1 VYKEFF
7 GLKDKAFAKTPD
19 PRFLFLNDEFEE
31 AISQFLF
38 AVEEKELGVLT
49 GEIGSGKTLISRAL
63 IDRIENHSEI
73 ALITNPRLTPTQLLK
88 TIAVEFG
95 IEKPKHLKSDL
106 SRQIEDRL
114 LELYEN
120 ETDAVLIIDEAHLI
134 PRKDSFDELRLL
146 TNFQLDDTNLISI
159 LLIGQPELLRRLKH
173 KSYRAL
179 TQRIGAEFH
188 LARLPQSEVD
198 KYVRH
203 RLSVAGSNGANIF
216 GAEAVERLAY
226 YSGGIPRVINNIATQ
241 CMLEAMAH
249 DSQKVTGAMVESV
262 VSGMK
267 FLEIPEAARG

>member
-1 VYKEFF
+1 MYTQFF

-19 PRFLFLNDEFEE
+19 PRFLFLNEEFEE
-31 AISQFLF
+31 AINQLLF
-38 AVEEKELGVLT
+38 AVEEKELAVLT
-49 GEIGSGKTLISRAL
+49 GEIGSGKTMISRSL
-63 IDRIENHSEI
+63 IDRIDEHAEI

-95 IEKPKHLKSDL
+95 IKQPKHLKSDI

-114 LELYEN
+114 LELYEQ

-134 PRKDSFDELRLL
+134 PRKDCFDELRLL

-188 LARLPQSEVD
+188 LARLAPTQVE
-198 KYVRH
+198 KYMRH
-203 RLSVAGSNGANIF
+203 RLKVAGNNGAQIF
-216 GAEAVERLAY
+216 SPDAVARLAY
-226 YSGGIPRVINNIATQ
+226 YSGGTPRVINNIATQ
-241 CMLEAMAH
+241 CLLEAMAH
-249 DSQKVTGAMVESV
+249 DSATVTAEMVESV
-262 VSGMK
+262 VGGMK